1 MTTKT
6 LPWKIVNINDV
17 TSVYKGRNEAC
28 CCGCSGTHTTTEEN
42 PKKVQRIVNKIEELL
57 VAGHVDIV
65 TKQYVSAVEGKHVYI
80 AYFI

>member
-17 TSVYKGRNEAC
+17 TSVYKGRNEEC
-28 CCGCSGTHTTTEEN
+28 SCGCSGTHTTTEEN